1 MFLYV
6 FAHFCLARSG
16 IFQGFSLGQ
25 DRANPETMPN
35 KRMYPMKAGHDRER
49 APDPIFGRKTDAIHR
64 LKLDWSKAAVMV
76 TLNAPKDRARIAT
89 AVPKPTGQWTQ
100 MPNLCSGQPLAHQD
114 PADPCTLS
122 TTTCAEYLRSWN
134 AVGTCDGDRRPN
146 VFGASIRQLPI
157 ADWSLLSPA
166 QPRPAIAGASSLL
179 AADERRRSAATIPTL
194 TRNVINSALKVEP
207 DNAVGRAM
215 SLRLLRGLE
224 QGQRPFS
231 PRIFCTDQYQDRR
244 QAPQLLGQYPKH
256 RPQHCSQRTSFCTVS
271 FEREVGSEFRLRLDI
286 R

>member
-35 KRMYPMKAGHDRER
+35 KRMYPMKSGHDRER
-49 APDPIFGRKTDAIHR
+49 ASDPIFGRKTDAIHR
-64 LKLDWSKAAVMV
+64 LKLGWSKAAVMV

-134 AVGTCDGDRRPN
+134 AVGTCDEDRGLYFAGILTVAQRAEVDCQAGGIVSVTEIAARTSLERASGSCRSPIGRYYRRPSHDRRLPARRASSRQTN
-146 VFGASIRQLPI
+146 VAVL
-157 ADWSLLSPA
+157 
-166 QPRPAIAGASSLL
+166 PRPY
-179 AADERRRSAATIPTL
+179 RR
-194 TRNVINSALKVEP
+194 
-207 DNAVGRAM
+207 
-215 SLRLLRGLE
+215 
-224 QGQRPFS
+224 
-231 PRIFCTDQYQDRR
+231 
-244 QAPQLLGQYPKH
+244 
-256 RPQHCSQRTSFCTVS
+256 
-271 FEREVGSEFRLRLDI
+271 
-286 R
+286 